1 MITKE
6 EIVKGAKERD
16 VLVMFTFM
24 LLACL
29 AIALDH
35 RHGVPIFIASIL
47 MIAIAVSFLKR
58 DRVRIAGLLAI
69 VILSLFSIGFNGVKF
84 GIDFSGGV
92 RIPVLLETSVSA
104 DVMEDMVSTIKT
116 RAAAFGLTEV
126 KVRPIGDSEIYVELP
141 QSSPQLVRDVET
153 VLSQQGV
160 YQGVV
165 DGKIAIRGD
174 DIYTG
179 TIGRVPSQY
188 LQGADWAVSF
198 TVTQGGAKRFSQTV
212 LGKADYPLY
221 MFLDR
226 PDNAIVVVGEKSLMN
241 HSKSAGGQVSKSRA
255 LELAVN
261 SLKLEGADIPVYIEE
276 DIAGDFSIAPAN
288 NRTKAIVS
296 ANSTLMPKLREAG
309 FVVVEKSDEEMSPE
323 YQVSQSS
330 PASDAVSV
338 WKAVGLLS
346 SPRLAKSVTEGVP
359 SFSYLINGAAQ
370 GDTATARAADALKKE
385 RELES
390 ILKGGALP
398 VHITLGSKTL
408 VPAPL
413 GAEFLRL
420 SLIGIVFSLIAIS
433 LMVALRYMHPQI
445 VLPMICISIA
455 ELIILVA
462 ILGSFTIDL
471 SAMAGILAA
480 IGVGIDA
487 QIVVTDELLKKEEE
501 PRKRMEK
508 AFTIITTSVMVAVVA
523 MLPLLLMSGLV
534 EIIGFA
540 TSTILGSLLG
550 LFISRPAYGAIVEHL
565 FE

>member
-6 EIVKGAKERD
+6 EIIAGLKSRD
-16 VLVMFTFM
+16 VQAMFGFMLVM
-24 LLACL
+24 CL
-29 AIALDH
+29 AIAFDH
-35 RHGVPIFIASIL
+35 AHGVPIYLASVL
-47 MIAIAVSFLKR
+47 LIAIAVSFMKK
-58 DRVRIAGLLAI
+58 DRVRVAGLLAI
-69 VILSLFSIGFNGVKF
+69 VVLSFFSIGFNGVKF

-92 RIPVLLETSVSA
+92 RIPVLLETPV
-104 DVMEDMVSTIKT
+104 DPLVMEEMVSTIKT

-141 QSSPQLVRDVET
+141 QSSPQLVKDVET

-165 DGKIAIRGD
+165 DGKVAIKGD

-179 TIGRVPSQY
+179 TISRVPAQY

-212 LGKADYPLY
+212 QGKANYPLF

-226 PDNAIVVVGEKSLMN
+226 PDNAIIVLGESELMANSKESGNQVTKS
-241 HSKSAGGQVSKSRA
+241 KA
-255 LELAVN
+255 LELVGA
-261 SLKLEGADIPVYIEE
+261 SLRLDGNDIEVYIEE
-276 DIAGDFSIAPAN
+276 EIAN
-288 NRTKAIVS
+288 NFSLTPKNNMTKAIVLE
-296 ANSTLMPKLREAG
+296 NSTIIPMLADAG
-309 FVVVEKSDEEMSPE
+309 FVVIKKTREEMSPE
-323 YQVSQSS
+323 YQISTSS
-330 PASDAVSV
+330 PTSDCVSM

-346 SPRLAKSVTEGVP
+346 APRLVASVTEGVP
-359 SFSYLINGAAQ
+359 SFSYLINGPAQ
-370 GDTATARAADALKKE
+370 GDTPQARALDAIKKE

-398 VHITLGSKTL
+398 VHITIGSKTL
-408 VPAPL
+408 IPAPL

-420 SLIGIVFSLIAIS
+420 SLIGIVFSLLAIS
-433 LMVALRYMHPQI
+433 LMVAIRYRHFQI
-445 VLPMICISIA
+445 VLPMICISVA
-455 ELIILVA
+455 ELVILIA

-471 SAMAGILAA
+471 SAMAGIMAA

-487 QIVVTDELLKKEEE
+487 QIVVTDELLKKEEDAK
-501 PRKRMEK
+501 KRMEK
-508 AFTIITTSVMVAVVA
+508 AFSIITTSVMVAVVA

-540 TSTILGSLLG
+540 TSTILGSVLG

-565 FE
+565 FD